1 MAWYSV
7 GLKTRHLKYVSH
19 VRYFPSCY
27 FCPCRVRSN
36 SLLTIWTPRKGW
48 LISFHFVVFRGKNVM
63 CGRMRSRAVDDF
75 NLSKSYHFCL
85 FHSLSRPFPVL
96 FVSVGNWLLMISY
109 YALSHVDFNM
119 LDRINLMK
127 TSGVCRTE
135 RQLLPHNVK
144 CHLFWFF
151 AL

>member
-7 GLKTRHLKYVSH
+7 ALKTRHLKYVSH

-27 FCPCRVRSN
+27 FCACRVRSN
-36 SLLTIWTPRKGW
+36 SLLTIWTPGKGW

-63 CGRMRSRAVDDF
+63 RGRMRSRAVDDF
-75 NLSKSYHFCL
+75 KLSKSYHFCL
-85 FHSLSRPFPVL
+85 FHILSRPFPVL
-96 FVSVGNWLLMISY
+96 FVSVGNWPLMISY

-119 LDRINLMK
+119 LDRVNLMK
-127 TSGVCRTE
+127 TSGVSRTE

-144 CHLFWFF
+144 YHLFWFF

>member
-96 FVSVGNWLLMISY
+96 FVSVGNWPLMISY

-144 CHLFWFF
+144 CHLFWSF

>member
-19 VRYFPSCY
+19 VCYFPSCY

-96 FVSVGNWLLMISY
+96 FVSVGNWPLMISY